1 MRKHVVRT
9 PVLQNCQFFVASVC
23 GYCGFL
29 ILGGSAK
36 ELRDE
41 EDQHAIECK
50 ATHDSV
56 GVGGIEGLRAEC
68 RFHQGTYVLSGIWL
82 HFTGLRGG

>member
-1 MRKHVVRT
+1 MHT

-23 GYCGFL
+23 GFCGYL

-41 EDQHAIECK
+41 EEQHAAECK
-50 ATHDSV
+50 ATHGTV
-56 GVGGIEGLRAEC
+56 GVAGIECLRAEMPIPPGHW
-68 RFHQGTYVLSGIWL
+68 RFERIMAALKPVVRWL
-82 HFTGLRGG
+82 KR

>member
-1 MRKHVVRT
+1 MHT

-23 GYCGFL
+23 GYCGYL

-41 EDQHAIECK
+41 EEQHATECK
-50 ATHDSV
+50 ATHGAV
-56 GVGGIEGLRAEC
+56 GVRGIKDLRAEIPISPGHW
-68 RFHQGTYVLSGIWL
+68 RSERIMAAFKPVVRWVK
-82 HFTGLRGG
+82 R